1 MNRKIFG
8 HCFGGWFAMKATYRE
23 YELDTSKVTSSRL
36 EPQPRTRIYK
46 TVGKRLLD
54 ITLVLLALPAAAPII
69 LIAAAI
75 VMLDGAN
82 PFYFQKRV
90 GFANRTF
97 RMVKLRSM
105 VPNADERL
113 GRHLSE
119 NPAAKAEWDDKQKLS
134 NDPRITA
141 VGRVIRKFSIDE
153 LPQLW
158 NVLCGD
164 MSLVGP
170 RPMMPEQR
178 ALYPGS
184 AYYRM
189 RPGLTG
195 PWQVS
200 DRNDCSFAHRA
211 VYDEHYER
219 TCSVTTDLKLM
230 LDTVSVVFKG
240 TGC

>member
-1 MNRKIFG
+1 M
-8 HCFGGWFAMKATYRE
+8 FGGELAMKATYRE
-23 YELDTSKVTSSRL
+23 YEMETSKVPGARS
-36 EPQPRTRIYK
+36 EPRHGIHGYRA
-46 TVGKRLLD
+46 VGKRLLD
-54 ITLVLLALPAAAPII
+54 IAFVLLALPAAAPII
-69 LIAAAI
+69 AIAALI

-82 PFYFQKRV
+82 PFYLQKRV
-90 GFANRTF
+90 GAANRIF
-97 RMVKLRSM
+97 WMVKLRSM
-105 VPNADERL
+105 VPNAEERL
-113 GRHLSE
+113 GLHLSE

-141 VGRVIRKFSIDE
+141 VGHFIRKFSIDE

-170 RPMMPEQR
+170 RPMLPEQR
-178 ALYPGS
+178 VLYPGT
-184 AYYRM
+184 AYYRL

-195 PWQVS
+195 PWQIS

-211 VYDEHYER
+211 VFDEQYEKS
-219 TCSVTTDLKLM
+219 CSLKTDLMVM
-230 LDTVSVVFKG
+230 LSTVRVVFKG